1 MEKRN
6 LGQVFF
12 LEWIKK
18 NQELILKEL
27 LIYFLFFGTEI

>member
-1 MEKRN
+1 MEKRKFV
-6 LGQVFF
+6 QVFF

-27 LIYFLFFGTEI
+27 LIYFLFFGMEF